1 MIVKGALLSKGHSLD
16 TCAGPVFTGVQPCRI
31 QGYPQDERHRRES
44 KEADS
49 PWFTQKAN
57 KAPDTGLALFM
68 EVTGALSKERRRR
81 TPSLRSEDAERL
93 LEWVLEARA
102 KK

>member
-1 MIVKGALLSKGHSLD
+1 M
-16 TCAGPVFTGVQPCRI
+16 
-31 QGYPQDERHRRES
+31 
-44 KEADS
+44 
-49 PWFTQKAN
+49 
-57 KAPDTGLALFM
+57 GLALFT

-93 LEWVLEARA
+93 LDWVLEALA